1 LKKVLIGVPVVLV
14 GVVAAIPFLAG
25 LADVTITYENMY
37 HWVVPKTKKKAE
49 PRPETEAPP
58 KTFDAQK
65 CDDALDLNKFPD
77 TQLNG
82 KLYQGD
88 KAVDVIFKSG
98 QARVKGDRVE
108 LKFFSS
114 EGRASCKDTDAN
126 GATPQDFTLVVSVAK
141 GDLETKKEAAAF
153 MFGATLFGK
162 QPLDYYYTAPGAGA
176 AMPASTPATSAPAS
190 TPAPATAMNPMTKQL
205 VAGLVGNV
213 SFEEKAGSKV
223 KGKGIL
229 CFAQPSPEAKP
240 FPKPADYEEGD
251 LLPPTGLRHAIA
263 GNFEIEFCPE

>member
-1 LKKVLIGVPVVLV
+1 LKKILIGVPLVLV
-14 GVVAAIPFLAG
+14 GLVAAVPFLAS
-25 LADVTITYENMY
+25 LADVTLTYENMY
-37 HWVVPKTKKKAE
+37 QWVVPKTKKKAE
-49 PRPETEAPP
+49 PKPEVEAPP

-65 CDDALDLNKFPD
+65 CDESLDLNKFPD

-98 QARVKGDRVE
+98 QARVKGDQVE
-108 LKFFSS
+108 LTFFSS
-114 EGRASCKDTDAN
+114 DVRASCKNTDAS
-126 GATPQDFTLVVSVAK
+126 GAVPQDFTLVVRVGKA
-141 GDLETKKEAAAF
+141 DLEAKKEAAAF

-162 QPLDYYYTAPGAGA
+162 QPLDYYYTAPNATPMSA
-176 AMPASTPATSAPAS
+176 PATPASTSAPAAS
-190 TPAPATAMNPMTKQL
+190 TNPMFKQL
-205 VAGLVGNV
+205 ITGLVGNL
-213 SFEEKAGSKV
+213 SFEAKAGSKV

-240 FPKPADYEEGD
+240 IPKPADFEEGD
-251 LLPPTGLRHAIA
+251 LLPPTGLRHAVA